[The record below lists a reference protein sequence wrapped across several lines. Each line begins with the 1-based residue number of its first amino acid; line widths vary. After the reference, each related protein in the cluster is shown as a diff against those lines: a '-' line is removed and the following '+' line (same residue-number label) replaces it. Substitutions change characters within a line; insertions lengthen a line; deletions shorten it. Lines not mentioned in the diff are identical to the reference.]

1 MLTKREPNTPLDVLD
16 QDFPPQTL
24 ICRDCRQAFEFTVEE
39 QRFFL
44 SKGYWRPISCPA
56 CRQLKRD
63 ASKHVRVSR
72 NELETPSPK
81 MVELAPQ
88 PKKA

>member
-39 QRFFL
+39 QQFFL
-44 SKGYWRPISCPA
+44 SKGYWRPIRCPSLPPA
-56 CRQLKRD
+56 QARR
-63 ASKHVRVSR
+63 
-72 NELETPSPK
+72 LEARPG
-81 MVELAPQ
+81 EPQ
-88 PKKA
+88 